1 MLLMIRRAIYNI
13 LLYCNISVDSLG
25 HIFNYIHGST
35 NSISKVFTVYL
46 HELRLSQLR
55 LAALNGLSENS
66 AAIVI
71 LIAVADRGLVLLH
84 QV

>member
-1 MLLMIRRAIYNI
+1 MLLMIGRAIYNI
-13 LLYCNISVDSLG
+13 LLYCNIRVDSLG

-35 NSISKVFTVYL
+35 NSISKVFAVYL
-46 HELRLSQLR
+46 HELRLSQLS
-55 LAALNGLSENS
+55 LATLDGLSENS

-71 LIAVADRGLVLLH
+71 LIAVAERGLVLLH